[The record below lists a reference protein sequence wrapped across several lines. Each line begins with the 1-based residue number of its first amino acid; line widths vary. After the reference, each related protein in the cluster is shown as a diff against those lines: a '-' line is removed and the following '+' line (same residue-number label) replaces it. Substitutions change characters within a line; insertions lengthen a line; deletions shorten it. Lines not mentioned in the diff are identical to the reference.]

1 MLSYIEKTSQ
11 TKSWT
16 DTYKSEWMR
25 VRKSLHTYNDSTN
38 WNSFDESYMNGYL
51 LHLSQSMLNEK
62 IKKNLIKLRE
72 FLKWAKLKKYPIND
86 DFFMYKPK
94 LPSSHKAI
102 RFLTVEEVAFML
114 GLQVSHN
121 KILEQTRD
129 FFVFQCCVGLRFS
142 DLKKLK
148 KSNIVRCEDGFYLEI
163 LTKKDSDVV
172 RYKLSKPAVIIYMK
186 YAGYEFDG
194 GVLFPLPSN
203 QKYNEHLK
211 QLGAFADIQGEY
223 VSYQCCLN
231 KRIEVREL
239 RRDIESHDARRTF
252 VVMALNEGVDLNT
265 IALLTSHS
273 DIKAMH
279 PYVKLYDKGKNK
291 VIDAINAAF
300 EQK

>member
-1 MLSYIEKTSQ
+1 
-11 TKSWT
+11 
-16 DTYKSEWMR
+16 
-25 VRKSLHTYNDSTN
+25 
-38 WNSFDESYMNGYL
+38 
-51 LHLSQSMLNEK
+51 
-62 IKKNLIKLRE
+62 
-72 FLKWAKLKKYPIND
+72 
-86 DFFMYKPK
+86 
-94 LPSSHKAI
+94 
-102 RFLTVEEVAFML
+102 ML

-121 KILEQTRD
+121 RILEQTRD
-129 FFVFQCCVGLRFS
+129 FFIFQCCVGLRFS

-148 KSNIVRCEDGFYLEI
+148 KSNIVRYEDGFYLEI

-172 RYKLSKPAVIIYMK
+172 RYKLPKPAAIMYLK
-186 YAGYEFDG
+186 YAEYEFDE

-223 VSYQCCLN
+223 VSYHCSLN
-231 KRIEVREL
+231 TRTETREP

-273 DIKAMH
+273 DIRTMQ

-291 VIDAINAAF
+291 VIDAIDAAF
-300 EQK
+300 DGK